1 VAVGWLTVEVKDNGI
16 GIAQDTLPRIFEMF
30 GQVDQSLERKQSGLG
45 VGLTLAR
52 RLVELHAGTIE
63 VRSAG
68 LGKGTTFVVRLPVA
82 ARPSAQHLNGEEPVA
97 LAHDGKLKILLVDD
111 NTDFAASLSILLQS
125 LGHEVRVANDARAG
139 LAVAREFA
147 PNFAFLDI
155 GLPEING
162 YQLAAQIRALPGAND
177 IKLVA
182 VSGWGQVKDLV
193 RSQEAGFAL
202 HLVKP
207 VELDQIRTVLSGLS
221 SGRT

>member
-1 VAVGWLTVEVKDNGI
+1 
-16 GIAQDTLPRIFEMF
+16 
-30 GQVDQSLERKQSGLG
+30 

-52 RLVELHAGTIE
+52 RLIELHQGSIE
-63 VRSAG
+63 VRSDG
-68 LGKGTTFVVRLPVA
+68 LGKGTTFIVRLPVA
-82 ARPSAQHLNGEEPVA
+82 SRPASRHLNGEEPA
-97 LAHDGKLKILLVDD
+97 ELAQDAKLRILLVDD
-111 NTDFAASLSILLQS
+111 NADFVASLSILLQS
-125 LGHEVRVANDARAG
+125 LGHEVRVANDARGG

-162 YQLAAQIRALPGAND
+162 YQLAAQIRALPGADD

-182 VSGWGQVKDLV
+182 VSGWGQLKDLV

-207 VELDQIRTVLSGLS
+207 IELDQIRTVLNGLTS
-221 SGRT
+221 DRA